1 MFNAKD
7 GMMNEMNDGPG
18 RPKGGGRPR
27 RAADDPVA
35 AGLKRLWADVEAE
48 PVPDD
53 FLRLLD
59 AIDEARGADGPA
71 RDKGGNA

>member
-7 GMMNEMNDGPG
+7 DMMAESKDKRGAPSG
-18 RPKGGGRPR
+18 ATRPR

-59 AIDEARGADGPA
+59 AIDEAAGKSAATGKEGRS
-71 RDKGGNA
+71 

>member
-7 GMMNEMNDGPG
+7 GSMSERKDRPG
-18 RPKGGGRPR
+18 GQGNAPRTR

-35 AGLKRLWADVEAE
+35 AGLRRLWSDVEAE
-48 PVPDD
+48 PVPDE

-59 AIDEARGADGPA
+59 AIDEARTD
-71 RDKGGNA
+71 RDAGSGKGERA